1 MIIKQGWLNDQP
13 GRFLAIFVFVPIL
26 IYKGYHYNDNF
37 IIYMG
42 FILDFMWCKSSSEI
56 TLWAYQSPKLPFTL

>member
-1 MIIKQGWLNDQP
+1 MIITQGWLNDQP

-37 IIYMG
+37 IILFALLL
-42 FILDFMWCKSSSEI
+42 FIWDLFWILCGVN
-56 TLWAYQSPKLPFTL
+56 LPQK